1 MYYFLFLVIVLIGY
15 WFWTSK
21 RKHAPKPQPVG
32 SNSSASRYYEP
43 PADMPK
49 GWECCRYCGHV
60 YDPAKVRYESP
71 EQFKSPTGDTNLDR
85 MIALYDPERLM
96 PKRQLLQGDCP
107 KCGE

>member
-60 YDPAKVRYESP
+60 YDPATVRYEIP
-71 EQFKSPTGDTNLDR
+71 NPQ
-85 MIALYDPERLM
+85 AL
-96 PKRQLLQGDCP
+96 RQLLQGDCP